1 MTNKQANPSFGWQTV
16 LSIQWNEKHDEDTKW
31 HGEHNKWNNS
41 VHSQPEVMA
50 CTLLTQGSGLVQRG
64 GGGGGGGRHRIWRIK
79 KRQDREEEVG
89 RGGDWGQGGGWRRKR
104 VQSLNELSIIQVRHG
119 SQRNVKLSSLEG
131 TRIYSKSLSTNNI
144 AHADS
149 AAINTHTHT
158 HTHKC
163 HQIY

>member
-50 CTLLTQGSGLVQRG
+50 CTLLTQGSGLVQRWG
-64 GGGGGGGRHRIWRIK
+64 GGGGGGGIEYGGS
-79 KRQDREEEVG
+79 KRG
-89 RGGDWGQGGGWRRKR
+89 RTGRMRWGGDWGQGGGWRRKR
-104 VQSLNELSIIQVRHG
+104 VQSFNELSIMQVRHG

-144 AHADS
+144 AHTDS